1 MALSLLI
8 SEHFDADSNTIA
20 LGYYSHADL
29 LEYRNKDEDALK
41 TLDSIALAF
50 KNHTIFPHMYM
61 EKANILRKE
70 GKFHE
75 ADTLLGTIVKMYPDD
90 VLADQ
95 ALFQRARMNEE
106 DLKDAANGMTYYESL
121 MSKYPGSIY
130 VPESRKRFRSLRGDK
145 GF

>member
-1 MALSLLI
+1 
-8 SEHFDADSNTIA
+8 
-20 LGYYSHADL
+20 LGYFSRADL

-50 KNHTIFPHMYM
+50 KDHTIFPHMYM

-70 GKFHE
+70 GRFLE
-75 ADTLLGTIVKMYPDD
+75 ADTLLGTIIKTYPDD

-95 ALFQRARMNEE
+95 ALYLRARMNEE
-106 DLKDAANGMTYYESL
+106 DIKDTSKGMTFYEAL

-130 VPESRKRFRSLRGDK
+130 VPESRKRFRLLRGDK